1 MIMLHRI
8 VLGAG
13 GLAVWSISGLACAQ
27 AFTGIQPAQ
36 ALVRSSSWTTT
47 VDGYEPIVS
56 RSSNTGA
63 GRFNS
68 GVIFIADQLDR
79 NAEPDMRSR
88 PTVITSFANLND
100 LSESSPLGRLVG
112 EHLMH
117 ELQVRAWNVA
127 DIRLTKDLII
137 NNAGEFSLSRDIA
150 QLRQSFPVSNVVT
163 GTYSVTRDGVLLNVR
178 IIDSVRG
185 RVISTAQTRLLR
197 DSFIA
202 SLVDRP
208 EPAQTIKLKAF

>member
-1 MIMLHRI
+1 MNKLHKM
-8 VLGAG
+8 VLGAC
-13 GLAVWSISGLACAQ
+13 GLAVWSIPGLACAQ
-27 AFTGIQPAQ
+27 SFTGVQPTQ
-36 ALVRSSSWTTT
+36 ALVRGSAWTTT

-56 RSSNTGA
+56 RTSNTGS

-79 NAEPDMRSR
+79 NAETDMRSR

-100 LSESSPLGRLVG
+100 LNESSPLGRLVG

-178 IIDSVRG
+178 IIDSARG
-185 RVISTAQTRLLR
+185 RVISTAQTRFLR
-197 DSFIA
+197 DGFIT
-202 SLVDRP
+202 SLVDKP
-208 EPAQTIKLKAF
+208 EPAQTIKLKAY